1 MQSDKEIALSLCKMC
16 LNAKLLFDPI
26 MSKAKKDGNVNYNPI
41 TEYLRS
47 CCDSPKTVNRYC
59 HWKCVSGKCKSCKDL
74 GLLPL
79 KYQISTD
86 TVKVSQFK
94 VTKICYKQVDK
105 DTGKIID

>member
-26 MSKAKKDGNVNYNPI
+26 MSKAKKDGDVNYNPI

-47 CCDSPKTVNRYC
+47 CCDSPKAVNRYC

-79 KYQISTD
+79 KCQISTD

-94 VTKICYKQVDK
+94 VTKFVINKLTRRLVK
-105 DTGKIID
+105 L